1 MNPIL
6 ALIIANVI
14 WGAAA
19 PIFKFSLTNIPP
31 FTLGFLRFFI
41 PVLLLLPFINGFK
54 LRDLNPKDWL
64 ELILGSFFG
73 ITINIAFFFLALQKT
88 QSINAPIIASSG
100 PVFLYILSILF
111 LKEKAKLRVLIG
123 MLIALTGVLFII
135 LSPVLFDGKSFA
147 LGELTGNLFLVISTL
162 GAVLHP
168 ILYKN
173 ILKKVDVMTIT
184 CLGFFIG
191 SISFLPMVVGELR
204 LWNVMMLDVRGIVGI
219 LFGALLSS
227 LVAYSLYNYGLSKIN
242 AEEIGLFTYIDPVV
256 AVLIAAP
263 LLHEY
268 PTIHFFLGAILVFGG
283 IFLAEGRIH
292 WHPIHKLNIKYQIS
306 KIKYKN

>member
-1 MNPIL
+1 MNPIV

-19 PIFKFSLTNIPP
+19 PIFKFALTNIPP
-31 FTLGFLRFFI
+31 FTLGLLRFFI
-41 PVLLLLPFINGFK
+41 PVLVLLPYMKGFK
-54 LRDLNPKDWL
+54 PNTLNSKDWL

-73 ITINIAFFFLALQKT
+73 ITINIAFFFLALEKT

-100 PVFLYILSILF
+100 PVFLYIMSVLF
-111 LKEKAKLRVLIG
+111 LKEKAKLKVFAG
-123 MLIALTGVLFII
+123 MMIALLGVLFII

-147 LGELTGNLFLVISTL
+147 LGELQGNLFLLVSVF
-162 GAVLHP
+162 GAILHP
-168 ILYKN
+168 IFYKN
-173 ILKKVDVMTIT
+173 ILKKVNVMTIT
-184 CLGFFIG
+184 CIGFFIG
-191 SISFLPMVVGELR
+191 SISFLPLVFGELQQ
-204 LWNVMMLDVRGIVGI
+204 WSFTMLDIRGIIGI
-219 LFGALLSS
+219 IFGAFLSS
-227 LVAYSLYNYGLSKIN
+227 LAAYSLYNYGLSKIN

-268 PTIHFFLGAILVFGG
+268 PTVHFFLGAVLVFGG

-292 WHPIHKLNIKYQIS
+292 YHPIHKL
-306 KIKYKN
+306 KNHTILRSI

>member
-6 ALIIANVI
+6 AIIIANII
-14 WGAAA
+14 WGAAP
-19 PIFKFSLTNIPP
+19 PIFKFALTNIPP

-41 PVLLLLPFINGFK
+41 PALILLPFLRNFK
-54 LRDLNPKDWL
+54 VRDMSSKDWL

-100 PVFLYILSILF
+100 PIFLYILSILF
-111 LKEKAKLRVLIG
+111 LKEKAKLKVFIG
-123 MLIALTGVLFII
+123 MMIALTGVLFII
-135 LSPVLFDGKSFA
+135 LSPVLFDGKSLA
-147 LGELTGNLFLVISTL
+147 LGELQGNVFLVISTL

-168 ILYKN
+168 LLYKN
-173 ILKKVDVMTIT
+173 ILKKVNVMTIT

-191 SISFLPMVVGELR
+191 SISFLPMVFGELQT
-204 LWNVMMLDVRGIVGI
+204 WNVMALDIRGIIGI
-219 LFGALLSS
+219 IFGAFFSS
-227 LVAYSLYNYGLSKIN
+227 LAAYSLYNYGLSKIN

-268 PTIHFFLGAILVFGG
+268 PTINFFFGAILVFGG

-292 WHPIHKLNIKYQIS
+292 WHPFHKLKQYTILRSI
-306 KIKYKN
+306 